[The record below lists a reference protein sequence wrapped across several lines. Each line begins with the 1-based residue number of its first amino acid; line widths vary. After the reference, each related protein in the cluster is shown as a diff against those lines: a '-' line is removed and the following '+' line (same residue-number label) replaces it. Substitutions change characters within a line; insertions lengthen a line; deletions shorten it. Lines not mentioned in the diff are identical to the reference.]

1 MILPKRWIKC
11 FNKYI
16 VHMYVQNMYN
26 VRRTALTNHGAHAKR
41 ILQYFIIHKTFYIL
55 VLL

>member
-41 ILQYFIIHKTFYIL
+41 ILQYFIIHKTLYIL